1 MVTRTSDGNQCS
13 RQAVYELIPFLRI
26 AGNIA
31 EVKILNVGK
40 KLYEIFGTYR
50 KDHAY
55 MWITRIK

>member
-55 MWITRIK
+55 M